1 MNDKFSYSL
10 SHLMTLCNKTMILD
24 LPGESTNTLHLIQCL
39 FKVTFFLPWY
49 GLGFFGLETLVL
61 SRGNLMFMHAIAH
74 DST

>member
-39 FKVTFFLPWY
+39 FKVTVFFTVVRFRFLRPRDACPITWE
-49 GLGFFGLETLVL
+49 FDVQA
-61 SRGNLMFMHAIAH
+61 R
-74 DST
+74 DSAR